1 MLRGATRRCVEN
13 RGVEQKM
20 NESVDMS
27 TIVFALLAAFVLWKL
42 RSVLGSRNGEERR
55 RPSYLDQPTEGV
67 RPRNDD
73 GANIVRLPGAPD
85 PHAGQTTSPA
95 ADPDER
101 WKAFAASGSK
111 TWAGLDAIAAADPSF
126 AAQPFLDG
134 AKAAY
139 EAIITAFAAGNR
151 AALENLLA
159 KDVFASFDQAIAE
172 REKRGEKVET
182 TFVSVDKPSIEDAE
196 LNGRTAQMTIRFT
209 AGMITA
215 TRDKDGAVIDG
226 SADKVSEVND
236 LWTFARDVGSRDP
249 NWKLVATGAGV

>member
-1 MLRGATRRCVEN
+1 
-13 RGVEQKM
+13 M

-27 TIVFALLAAFVLWKL
+27 TIIFALLAAFVLWKL
-42 RSVLGSRNGEERR
+42 RSVLGTRNGEERR
-55 RPSYLDQPTEGV
+55 RPSYLDRGPDSA
-67 RPRNDD
+67 RPRTDD
-73 GANIVRLPGAPD
+73 GAKIVRLPGAAEPPAGAALAPAPD
-85 PHAGQTTSPA
+85 PA
-95 ADPDER
+95 ER
-101 WKAFAASGSK
+101 WKGFAASGSK
-111 TWAGLDAIAAADPSF
+111 AWAGLDAIAAADPSF

-139 EAIITAFAAGNR
+139 EAILTAFAAGNR
-151 AALENLLA
+151 ETLESLLA
-159 KDVFASFDQAIAE
+159 KNVFASFDQAIAE

-196 LNGRTAQMTIRFT
+196 LTGRTAQMTIRFT